1 MKPTLNATTLGIRMC
16 STELLFLKNLRGS
29 TRYPMNLYKQDSIA
43 DISCNMQF
51 FFGQAI
57 SQNNS
62 KTMIVKDF
70 SSLKISN
77 NYCFRKAAQGQLS
90 QCNKRNTV
98 LRGVLKSHKNLN
110 RTKVF
115 AFWCCVRNIKNF

>member
-1 MKPTLNATTLGIRMC
+1 
-16 STELLFLKNLRGS
+16 
-29 TRYPMNLYKQDSIA
+29 
-43 DISCNMQF
+43 
-51 FFGQAI
+51 
-57 SQNNS
+57 
-62 KTMIVKDF
+62 MIVKDF

-115 AFWCCVRNIKNF
+115 AF